1 MHIHKRLLLL
11 FTKQRINVK
20 TASGKSGNL
29 VNQELRSAPILPFYS
44 LSILSHKIYRYFKV
58 GYLLRLISLLGVVM
72 AIFFL
77 KFTKVAILNNQLP
90 QQLLYGYL
98 AAYGAVLPIFAQLD
112 ARSRYQ
118 NYKLI
123 KDKLHRYGF
132 STRIIDPFTWSRCQ
146 RDAIQVAADDLGYK
160 MQMQDYFKKLGFEW
174 YHVLPRILIRNPR
187 LLFTKSYWFRTLFVK
202 YYALKSFPY

>member
-11 FTKQRINVK
+11 FTKQRNNVK
-20 TASGKSGNL
+20 TASGKSGYLINQDLKSIL
-29 VNQELRSAPILPFYS
+29 VLHFYP
-44 LSILSHKIYRYFKV
+44 LNILSHKIYRYLKI
-58 GYLLRLISLLGVVM
+58 GYLLHLISLLGIMM
-72 AIFFL
+72 AILFL
-77 KFTKVAILNNQLP
+77 KFTKVAILNDQLL
-90 QQLLYGYL
+90 QQLSYGYL

-146 RDAIQVAADDLGYK
+146 RDAIQVAADDLGYRK
-160 MQMQDYFKKLGFEW
+160 QMKDHFKKLGFKW
-174 YHVLPRILIRNPR
+174 YHIIPRILLRNPR
-187 LLFTKSYWFRTLFVK
+187 LLFTKNYWYRTLFVR

>member
-1 MHIHKRLLLL
+1 
-11 FTKQRINVK
+11 VK
-20 TASGKSGNL
+20 TASGKSEYL
-29 VNQELRSAPILPFYS
+29 VNQELRSTPVLHFYS

-58 GYLLRLISLLGVVM
+58 GYLLHLISLLGVVM

-132 STRIIDPFTWSRCQ
+132 SARIIDPFTWSRCQ
-146 RDAIQVAADDLGYK
+146 RDAIQVAANDLGYK
-160 MQMQDYFKKLGFEW
+160 KQMQDYFKKLGFKW

-202 YYALKSFPY
+202 YYALKNFPY